1 MILTPKAAKFY
12 YYGKLGSDLVKKKTV
27 VLCYNW
33 FIVSTNSIAPQLK
46 TDESQILGDS
56 KRFP

>member
-33 FIVSTNSIAPQLK
+33 FIVSTNGIAPQLK
-46 TDESQILGDS
+46 LGDS
-56 KRFP
+56 RRFP